1 MPSDRIKILALCSSI
16 ALVGAAPLAGA
27 EIAPAISAARILART
42 GILASDAFEGRAPG
56 TPGEEKTVVY
66 LVAEF
71 RKLGLVPGNPDG
83 TYLQAVPMTGITSRT
98 TAEFAVRGK
107 FIRPAPI
114 REIVAPSPRFA
125 KHVEVKDSAVVFV
138 GYGVTAP
145 EFGWDDFKGLDVRGK
160 TLIMLI
166 NDPPVADPADP
177 SRLDP
182 RFFGGP
188 AMSYYGRWTYKYESA
203 AARGAAACLIVHETG
218 PAAYPFSVV
227 VDSRS
232 RENFELPSPDGNAGR
247 AAVEGWLSLDTAKGL
262 LAAAGLDFDTLKA
275 AAARRDFQPVALGA
289 RASFVI
295 DNTIRQVTSQNVVAL
310 LPGADPTL
318 ADEWVIYSAHWDH
331 LGRDPNLT
339 GGQIFSGALDNGSGV
354 AVLLEL
360 AQAFAALPPGQRAKR
375 SLLFLSTTAEEKGLL
390 GARYYVEHPLHPLA
404 QTLADINMDGMNPL
418 GRTADIEIVGA
429 GASTIENIG
438 ALVATRQGR
447 QTVPDSQPEKGSYY
461 RADHFE
467 FAKAGVPAFYPKAG
481 LQYIGKPSD
490 FGRKLSD
497 EYNATRYHKVT
508 DKVQPDWTMD
518 GAAQDTEFLL
528 GVGLEIA
535 NGRQWPAWNDGSE
548 FKARRDAMLP
558 RTP

>member
-1 MPSDRIKILALCSSI
+1 MKIIALCSSI
-16 ALVGAAPLAGA
+16 ALAGAAALTGA
-27 EIAPAISAARILART
+27 EIAPDISPARILART

-56 TPGEEKTVVY
+56 TAGEAKTVAY
-66 LVAEF
+66 LIAEF
-71 RKLGLVPGNPDG
+71 QKMGLAPGNPDG

-98 TAEFAVRGK
+98 AAVFTVGGK
-107 FIRPAPI
+107 SIRPAPI

-125 KHVEVKDSAVVFV
+125 SYVEVKDSAVVFV

-166 NDPPVADPADP
+166 NDPPVPDPVDP
-177 SRLDP
+177 DRLDP
-182 RFFGGP
+182 KVFGGR

-232 RENFELPSPDGNAGR
+232 RENFELPSPEGNAER
-247 AAVEGWLSLDTAKGL
+247 AAVEGWLTVDAAKGL
-262 LAAAGLDFDTLKA
+262 LAAAGLDFDTLKL
-275 AAARRDFQPVALGA
+275 AAARRDFRPVALGA
-289 RASFVI
+289 NASFVI
-295 DNTIRQVTSQNVVAL
+295 DNTIRQVTSQNVVAR
-310 LPGADPTL
+310 LPGADPQL

-331 LGRDPNLT
+331 LGRDPALT
-339 GGQIFSGALDNGSGV
+339 GDQIFSGALDNASGV

-375 SLLFLSTTAEEKGLL
+375 SLLFLATTAEEKGLL
-390 GARYYVEHPLHPLA
+390 GARYYVEHPLYPLTR
-404 QTLADINMDGMNPL
+404 TLADINMDGMNPL
-418 GRTADIEIVGA
+418 GRTADVEIVGA
-429 GASTIENIG
+429 GASTIDDLG
-438 ALVATRQGR
+438 AIVATHQGR
-447 QTVPDSQPEKGSYY
+447 QTLPDSQPEKGSYY

-467 FAKAGVPAFYPKAG
+467 FAKAGVPAYYPKAG

-490 FGRKLSD
+490 YGKKLSD
-497 EYNATRYHKVT
+497 EYTATRYHKVT
-508 DKVQPDWTMD
+508 DKVQPDWTME

-528 GVGLEIA
+528 GVGLGIV
-535 NGRQWPAWNDGSE
+535 NGGQWPQWHDGSE
-548 FKARRDAMLP
+548 FKARRDAMLKSA
-558 RTP
+558 R